1 MSDRRQWF
9 GWEVQT
15 QKDSAGEVS
24 VGSPDGWWP
33 AMVAIEIQSG
43 TYLADDIRLLAE
55 ALARAAD
62 LAHERNTSPEARA
75 RRGDI
80 LP

>member
-24 VGSPDGWWP
+24 VGNPDGWWP

-62 LAHERNTSPEARA
+62 LGRAAVSRQVERVHAKA
-75 RRGDI
+75 VG
-80 LP
+80 